1 MDIREK
7 RRHNMSVWD
16 ILLVLV
22 VILIVA
28 NSIRVMKKRKSTGC
42 GGGCSGCS
50 VKDCPSKQ
58 LMNELNKK

>member
-1 MDIREK
+1 
-7 RRHNMSVWD
+7 MSVWD

-42 GGGCSGCS
+42 GGGCS

-58 LMNELNKK
+58 LMDELNKK

>member
-1 MDIREK
+1 
-7 RRHNMSVWD
+7 MSVWD
-16 ILLVLV
+16 ILFVIV

-58 LMNELNKK
+58 LMDELNKK